1 MTCGLRYEAYAVQF
15 YNRVMT
21 VGKKIF
27 AESHARDEGVH
38 SYLNTIIQISFAQIQ
53 IVSTAGALV
62 IITVSKAYPL
72 HPSSTSLVLTM

>member
-1 MTCGLRYEAYAVQF
+1 MACGLRYGSYALQF

-27 AESHARDEGVH
+27 TESHARDEEVH
-38 SYLNTIIQISFAQIQ
+38 SHLNTIIQISFAQIQ

-62 IITVSKAYPL
+62 IITV
-72 HPSSTSLVLTM
+72 

>member
-1 MTCGLRYEAYAVQF
+1 MACGLRYEAYAVQF

-38 SYLNTIIQISFAQIQ
+38 SHFNTIIQISFAQIQ
-53 IVSTAGALV
+53 MLA
-62 IITVSKAYPL
+62 P
-72 HPSSTSLVLTM
+72 LVL